1 MLLFATDL
9 IHVDFVPSDHP
20 DDRGFLSAL
29 ASFETPAGAHEAC
42 DRLNGKV
49 NAANDGNMVVEVLHS
64 GVVGTIGMRRNTIDG
79 PPLSA
84 SSSSVS
90 TANTAMTTAS
100 TGTST
105 GNISRQTSYSVSS
118 DGSASNKIALGN
130 RSRFNGT
137 FQSLE
142 MSPPAPPSTAP
153 SSLGVSAGAGAA
165 VGTSGNEFPAPDS
178 TNQFHNLFSPQ
189 SPLGSHQLHQN
200 SHPYGSGNDQ
210 VPPRVTGKSV
220 INDDIYDDET
230 GELLKD
236 PVAYA
241 ENGQAVDANNA
252 SSTPTITTQRR
263 TTNPQA
269 PVSRLANLSLT
280 GSAEGPVSSAP
291 TSSMPAYSPSCFG
304 GPVQPTSLS
313 SAAQSNTMPADGA
326 TAGSSAMQNLHQTSM
341 PSQMHMQMP
350 GNKPSQLRMSPATR
364 VYSPSHSQST
374 QQQHS
379 QVHTNRSCCRPPI
392 NYPPVNPADQNP
404 PCNTLYVGNLPID
417 TSEDELKAMFSK
429 QRGYRRLCFRTKQN
443 GPMCFVE
450 FEDVSFATKALNEL
464 YGQPLH
470 NSVKGG
476 IRLSFS
482 KNPLGVRAGQQQG
495 SSNSG
500 SANGINGIGGMGC
513 MSMGLGMGMG
523 IGLGVGPMMGTNLGA
538 GMGMGGG
545 YSVASGA
552 PGAVYSP
559 QQIQQHQSQPQPQQ
573 QHMISSTGMLGA
585 GARAPV
591 AATTAVTSSV
601 SSFPSHPSQQ
611 HQLMS
616 AFSPASG
623 NPLSLT
629 ASPAPPTILNGL
641 GAVSSTGVAAPAAAV
656 TTTFAGNAGPSSS
669 STPALSSGG
678 FGGFSGFGR
687 TCGYVGTGNMGDG
700 NNKKATVAAARDD
713 VGSSAGSGAANLQNG
728 LNGASLEFDR

>member
-9 IHVDFVPSDHP
+9 VNVDFVPSEHP
-20 DDRGFLSAL
+20 DDKGFLSAV
-29 ASFETPAGAHEAC
+29 ASFETPSGAHEAC

-49 NAANDGNMVVEVLHS
+49 NAANDGNMVVEVLHN
-64 GVVGTIGMRRNTIDG
+64 GVFGTIGMRRNTIDG

-84 SSSSVS
+84 SSSSIS
-90 TANTAMTTAS
+90 TTNTAMTAAS
-100 TGTST
+100 TGTSV

-153 SSLGVSAGAGAA
+153 SSLGVSTGTGAA
-165 VGTSGNEFPAPDS
+165 ISTGGSEFPAPDS
-178 TNQFHNLFSPQ
+178 TNQFHTLFSPQ
-189 SPLGSHQLHQN
+189 SPLGGHQLHQN
-200 SHPYGSGNDQ
+200 SHPYGPGGEQ
-210 VPPRVTGKSV
+210 VQPRVTGKSV

-241 ENGQAVDANNA
+241 ENGQAVNANNT
-252 SSTPTITTQRR
+252 SSTPTATIQRR
-263 TTNPQA
+263 TTNPQIS
-269 PVSRLANLSLT
+269 VSRLANLSLT
-280 GSAEGPVSSAP
+280 GPTGGPVSSAR
-291 TSSMPAYSPSCFG
+291 TSSMAAYSPSCFG

-313 SAAQSNTMPADGA
+313 STAASNTMPADGA
-326 TAGSSAMQNLHQTSM
+326 TAGPSAMQKPHQASM
-341 PSQMHMQMP
+341 PPQMHMHMS
-350 GNKPSQLRMSPATR
+350 GNKPSQLPMSPAMR
-364 VYSPSHSQST
+364 MYSPSHPQSS
-374 QQQHS
+374 QQQFS
-379 QVHTNRSCCRPPI
+379 QAQSNRSCCRPPI
-392 NYPPVNPADQNP
+392 TYPPVNPADQNP

-450 FEDVSFATKALNEL
+450 FEDISFATKALNEL

-495 SSNSG
+495 NSNGG
-500 SANGINGIGGMGC
+500 SANGINGVGGMG
-513 MSMGLGMGMG
+513 GMG
-523 IGLGVGPMMGTNLGA
+523 IGLGMGVGMGTGMGIGLGMGPMMGTNLGA
-538 GMGMGGG
+538 GMGMGMGGG
-545 YSVASGA
+545 YTVASGA

-559 QQIQQHQSQPQPQQ
+559 QQIQQHQSQPQTQQ
-573 QHMISSTGMLGA
+573 QHMITSTDILGA
-585 GARAPV
+585 EARVPV
-591 AATTAVTSSV
+591 PATAAVTSSI
-601 SSFPSHPSQQ
+601 SSFPSHPSQP

-616 AFSPASG
+616 AFSAAPGHPLGIAAS
-623 NPLSLT
+623 S
-629 ASPAPPTILNGL
+629 APPTILNGL
-641 GAVSSTGVAAPAAAV
+641 GAGVATVSSTGVTVPAAAV
-656 TTTFAGNAGPSSS
+656 TATLASNTEPPSS
-669 STPALSSGG
+669 STPAQSSGG
-678 FGGFSGFGR
+678 FGGFGR
-687 TCGYVGTGNMGDG
+687 TSGYVITGDRDDG
-700 NNKKATVAAARDD
+700 NGN
-713 VGSSAGSGAANLQNG
+713 
-728 LNGASLEFDR
+728 